1 MVYKRIIATLLIALS
16 LFSLFS
22 CERDREYDEEQ
33 VLSATRELIDKSY
46 KLNELLWGKGLSFS
60 DEGIGI
66 YKLATEESLSEYG
79 ISTLEDIKNMAREV
93 FSSMYLGI
101 VFNSD
106 VFTSVKI
113 DDVIKSYARYYQKYD
128 EDDEP
133 AGIMVRSDYEYE
145 LKGSYEYAD
154 ALSVIDVEG
163 EIIVVRALATAT
175 SENDKTKTFEVDL
188 RLIEE
193 EGGWRLI
200 SPTYVVYNE
209 YSDIYEDLKK

>member
-1 MVYKRIIATLLIALS
+1 MTYRKIIATLLIAFS
-16 LFSLFS
+16 IFSLFS
-22 CERDREYDEEQ
+22 CERDRDYDESE
-33 VLSATRELIDKSY
+33 VLSAASELIDKSY

-66 YKLATEESLSEYG
+66 YKLATEESLAEYG
-79 ISTLEDIKNMAREV
+79 ISTLEDMKNMVRDI
-93 FSSMYLGI
+93 FSSTYSGVI
-101 VFNSD
+101 FNSD

-128 EDDEP
+128 ENDKP
-133 AGIMVRSDYEYE
+133 TGIMIRSDYEYE
-145 LKGSYEYAD
+145 LKGSYVYSD
-154 ALSVIDVEG
+154 SLKVIDVEG
-163 EIIVVRALATAT
+163 EIIVVRALVSAT
-175 SENDKTKTFEVDL
+175 SESDKTKNFEVDI

-200 SPTYVVYNE
+200 APTYVVYNE

>member
-93 FSSMYLGI
+93 FSTMYSGI

-128 EDDEP
+128 ENDEP